1 MPRHRAC
8 HGFGQWNRSQSEDDL
23 PQCHQ
28 ASSAHLH
35 SSCTFLG
42 HLGEQNAHPEKHQLQ
57 LPRLIG
63 LAGVIGL
70 VANEELSLELLHY
83 QANSHCPLPTCP
95 RVSPVSVPKH
105 GSAPARHFGGA
116 GQMNISAK
124 LSATSDGC
132 RKSCR
137 TAGRV
142 KALGRKGK
150 AEHAIAYCC
159 ILDINMLG
167 RKQCNT
173 QELAHF
179 LEFWGLGNP
188 LDFFYWISQK
198 LHELPNLIFPVI
210 QLILT
215 VIQLK

>member
-83 QANSHCPLPTCP
+83 QTNSHCPLPTCP

-105 GSAPARHFGGA
+105 GSAPARHFWGHRR
-116 GQMNISAK
+116 
-124 LSATSDGC
+124 DE
-132 RKSCR
+132 R
-137 TAGRV
+137 TC
-142 KALGRKGK
+142 KT
-150 AEHAIAYCC
+150 
-159 ILDINMLG
+159 
-167 RKQCNT
+167 QCNFRWV
-173 QELAHF
+173 QKIMQNCRQSES
-179 LEFWGLGNP
+179 LG
-188 LDFFYWISQK
+188 K
-198 LHELPNLIFPVI
+198 
-210 QLILT
+210 
-215 VIQLK
+215 KR